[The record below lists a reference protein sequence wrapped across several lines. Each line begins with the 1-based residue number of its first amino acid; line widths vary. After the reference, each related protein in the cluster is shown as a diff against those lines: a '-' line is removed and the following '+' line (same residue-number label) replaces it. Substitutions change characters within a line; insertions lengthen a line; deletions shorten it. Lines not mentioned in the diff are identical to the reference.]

1 MSRPGRY
8 ARYYTFTLTEEAQ
21 TIINLESTVDTYMY
35 ILTGS
40 GPNTVLVEEDDDG
53 GIGYN
58 SQMYVLLA
66 PGDYTIEATTYSSG
80 MTGSF
85 TVTLD

>member
-40 GPNTVLVEEDDDG
+40 GPNTVLVEED
-53 GIGYN
+53 GYN